1 MLASVESHRVSDS
14 QVMETDGDTT
24 GKRKRE
30 AQPEEEVKLLKGA
43 IDPNDFSCDAPQA
56 SHLPGA
62 VHADSIVSYNQRC
75 VALYVLPLVKLF
87 SSHAFVS
94 SVPRAGPFGACPVA
108 TAPISRSASFATEA
122 AELSPATAWTAS
134 SNPSS

>member
-1 MLASVESHRVSDS
+1 
-14 QVMETDGDTT
+14 METDGDTT

-43 IDPNDFSCDAPQA
+43 IDPNGFSCDAPQA

-62 VHADSIVSYNQRC
+62 VHADSTVFYNQRC

-94 SVPRAGPFGACPVA
+94 SVPRAGPFGA
-108 TAPISRSASFATEA
+108 SFATEA